1 VVFRENARLRSQP
14 VFEGFDDG
22 LEICGLPHF
31 IITHGYQNLNFA
43 HITMPSADSRV
54 GYEFR
59 TPNLMKLPHEIQQD
73 PKVVPTEDTD
83 FDIDELATLKDEI
96 EKWRRDRGG
105 DE

>member
-1 VVFRENARLRSQP
+1 
-14 VFEGFDDG
+14 
-22 LEICGLPHF
+22 
-31 IITHGYQNLNFA
+31 
-43 HITMPSADSRV
+43 
-54 GYEFR
+54 
-59 TPNLMKLPHEIQQD
+59 MKLPHEIQQD